1 MAEAA
6 YTHKVLTIKC
16 CIDSYASTIKKN
28 PTNIKVKSGSNDD
41 YFANLMTKVRKK
53 FKFLD
58 NLDDSEWD
66 MKIGGDIVEKGNG
79 DKLKEI
85 LQRIPPVPVIQI
97 VKTQISEDRY
107 VITLHFGDQKF
118 DYPLTGAPD
127 DWNEDIYT
135 DLVQTIR
142 DKFNLQSEFALYED
156 CGGSHVDMDGMDD
169 IADSFDETDDISKAM
184 PDMVDSK
191 GLNVLH
197 LFIRQESQNANQF
210 KIMVDDGSSFFEWIP
225 PNAETDDEKE
235 WESNYD
241 ALLNDIA
248 KRYNFDKNDIEL
260 QQDQDG
266 AAIDVEADD
275 LSEIW
280 QELVEDDTVYVAVL
294 SSNVTSS
301 NCDIEPGQTA
311 NNPTDQDVVVENG
324 SNKSEDPIQDE
335 GDAKTQTHT
344 QPKTK
349 TVSPNWSDNEGDGES
364 VTSQYKAWFDNVLR
378 LAQHYQVFVDSGYKG
393 FEDLKCDLDQ
403 QLIDIGIRKKPHR
416 KRILKG
422 INDILNNKQLFT
434 DIQAC
439 DFDKIAKTIHALGG
453 VDIVNHFKSP
463 FDDTKERI
471 WMSLCRANDKVTAQ
485 QKLAFL
491 KRFETEFRPNFDLT
505 DGSNGNV
512 IHVLCGENKS
522 VDTDTAS
529 LLLEY
534 FVNDSQRISKDAFT
548 AQDAQQRTPLHCS
561 VTNDKIKCVHLLL
574 PLYTDDQLV
583 QLKDANGASIVDLA
597 SKHQQIKEMLPKT
610 LQNDDT
616 TDESDEM
623 KLWFDKT
630 VQLPQYYSLF
640 VEAGY
645 DDMSYLD
652 ATIGDQD
659 LIEDV
664 GITVQS
670 HRETILNAIKSLLQP
685 HARPETDDQL
695 NEPVVLTDE
704 LKGNESENDD
714 EDVSPIVNIVHVLVD
729 LGSIIGTFTDSKKK
743 SCHGTLANILYE
755 IKLAK
760 EQKAVGIKEQEQEVK
775 AEEDSKDDEEDEDGK
790 GDMELKEDD
799 VLQGVPTLK
808 RAKSTLGMEIAST
821 LKTILEPIS
830 KTESAKFIDCIVSFL
845 QIIGFEANHVQN
857 KGFEITGASD
867 QKTLDEVERN
877 FYHLSNAMQ
886 KPKMNVYQQLNIRI
900 PNDGSV
906 VKHKSGLYDNE
917 FITFLLPQIVM
928 ENQQSSLVNKV
939 TLDPAHLE
947 RFINFLVPNSSKYF
961 CSEIYF
967 EKLTPLKVSA
977 IGLFGSREEILCMLM
992 KYKSISKALYDKLID
1007 DETNAVLSPG
1017 IHGIVP
1023 VNLQQD
1029 THMDDWDRVI
1039 YLFYWS
1045 LPSSFDMVKM
1055 KGVKNM
1061 RRDPACL
1068 LSRVLYE
1075 ISSTVAI
1082 MVSSSELH
1090 DFGVVK
1096 HSGKKIKKQKRTIR
1110 RVKLVI
1116 EETKENHIMCLNQT
1130 TPQKEILTFSDVHN
1144 STASDLFLFGGP
1156 CLTGWCQL
1164 YPQKERVTQK
1174 RIRWDGS
1181 TKEELTNKIKALNTK
1196 YMIELDYDLPLPA
1209 QGIVIQSLMPDQY
1222 ADYKQTIDRLKVEED
1237 EETAY
1242 DKIKQEAESIIAA
1255 RNAEI
1260 LQGFFNQYNTKQNC
1274 QEHHSAMCEIM
1285 EELGDDI
1292 AIDIALDATKYAS
1305 MKFIKPSQSLPDIQ
1319 YYLRYKSTNC
1329 LSQVTRDLK
1338 AKLDTHFRQI
1348 SRIESKKDTDLKA
1361 ADVFEKKEKE
1371 KQKGK
1376 KGALRAIGE
1385 AFGVVDEE
1393 VILTDEEITSKKKT
1407 MIRKAKREAVR
1418 DIRYQRNQ
1426 TLKQWIKIFGDACE
1440 TYRHKLYDEYTNR
1453 NRVTNGLKTGIKTK
1467 YCKLRSSA
1475 KLKLEEAMKHNQS
1488 TKTDMLITTL
1498 SRLTIEKAT
1507 RYKAG
1512 KSHLL
1517 YYVPETIPP
1526 TYAMQFVSIDLK
1538 NMEDEM
1544 RTQTMKNMH
1553 YEMPQNSDLI

>member
-574 PLYTDDQLV
+574 PLYTDDQLT
-583 QLKDANGASIVDLA
+583 QLKDANGKSIVDLA
-597 SKHQQIKEMLPKT
+597 SKHQQIKQILPKT
-610 LQNDDT
+610 IQIDGNN
-616 TDESDEM
+616 DESDEM
-623 KLWFDKT
+623 KSWLENT
-630 VQLPQYYSLF
+630 VKLPQYYQLF
-640 VEAGY
+640 IEAGY
-645 DDMSYLD
+645 EDMSYLD
-652 ATIGDQD
+652 ETIEDRD
-659 LIEDV
+659 LREDV

-670 HRETILNAIKSLLQP
+670 HRKTILHAIKSLSRPLVGPETGDQKKKTFASTVTEGKIGNDADADVSLAIDITSLSQP
-685 HARPETDDQL
+685 LVRPEWIDDTDI
-695 NEPVVLTDE
+695 
-704 LKGNESENDD
+704 
-714 EDVSPIVNIVHVLVD
+714 SPIVNVMDALID
-729 LGSIIGTFTDSKKK
+729 LGSNIATFDDSQKK
-743 SCHGTLANILYE
+743 SCHAILEYILHLDE
-755 IKLAK
+755 ITVINEPKV
-760 EQKAVGIKEQEQEVK
+760 VGFKEQEAK
-775 AEEDSKDDEEDEDGK
+775 AVDVDEEDMKLK
-790 GDMELKEDD
+790 GDDMSEEE
-799 VLQGVPTLK
+799 VTIVPTAASKLE
-808 RAKSTLGMEIAST
+808 EI
-821 LKTILEPIS
+821 LNPIS
-830 KTESAKFIDCIVSFL
+830 QDKSAKFIDCVQSFL
-845 QIIGFEANHVQN
+845 RIIGFQADYLEN
-857 KGFEITGASD
+857 KGFEIKGAAD
-867 QKTLDEVERN
+867 LDSLNEVGPN
-877 FYHLSNAMQ
+877 FYKLSNAMQ

-947 RFINFLVPNSSKYF
+947 RFINFL
-961 CSEIYF
+961 
-967 EKLTPLKVSA
+967 
-977 IGLFGSREEILCMLM
+977 
-992 KYKSISKALYDKLID
+992 
-1007 DETNAVLSPG
+1007 
-1017 IHGIVP
+1017 
-1023 VNLQQD
+1023 
-1029 THMDDWDRVI
+1029 
-1039 YLFYWS
+1039 
-1045 LPSSFDMVKM
+1045 
-1055 KGVKNM
+1055 
-1061 RRDPACL
+1061 
-1068 LSRVLYE
+1068 
-1075 ISSTVAI
+1075 
-1082 MVSSSELH
+1082 
-1090 DFGVVK
+1090 
-1096 HSGKKIKKQKRTIR
+1096 
-1110 RVKLVI
+1110 
-1116 EETKENHIMCLNQT
+1116 
-1130 TPQKEILTFSDVHN
+1130 
-1144 STASDLFLFGGP
+1144 
-1156 CLTGWCQL
+1156 
-1164 YPQKERVTQK
+1164 
-1174 RIRWDGS
+1174 
-1181 TKEELTNKIKALNTK
+1181 
-1196 YMIELDYDLPLPA
+1196 
-1209 QGIVIQSLMPDQY
+1209 
-1222 ADYKQTIDRLKVEED
+1222 
-1237 EETAY
+1237 
-1242 DKIKQEAESIIAA
+1242 
-1255 RNAEI
+1255 
-1260 LQGFFNQYNTKQNC
+1260 
-1274 QEHHSAMCEIM
+1274 
-1285 EELGDDI
+1285 
-1292 AIDIALDATKYAS
+1292 
-1305 MKFIKPSQSLPDIQ
+1305 
-1319 YYLRYKSTNC
+1319 
-1329 LSQVTRDLK
+1329 
-1338 AKLDTHFRQI
+1338 
-1348 SRIESKKDTDLKA
+1348 
-1361 ADVFEKKEKE
+1361 
-1371 KQKGK
+1371 
-1376 KGALRAIGE
+1376 
-1385 AFGVVDEE
+1385 
-1393 VILTDEEITSKKKT
+1393 
-1407 MIRKAKREAVR
+1407 
-1418 DIRYQRNQ
+1418 
-1426 TLKQWIKIFGDACE
+1426 
-1440 TYRHKLYDEYTNR
+1440 
-1453 NRVTNGLKTGIKTK
+1453 
-1467 YCKLRSSA
+1467 
-1475 KLKLEEAMKHNQS
+1475 
-1488 TKTDMLITTL
+1488 
-1498 SRLTIEKAT
+1498 
-1507 RYKAG
+1507 
-1512 KSHLL
+1512 
-1517 YYVPETIPP
+1517 
-1526 TYAMQFVSIDLK
+1526 
-1538 NMEDEM
+1538 
-1544 RTQTMKNMH
+1544 
-1553 YEMPQNSDLI
+1553 